1 MDQCIIVTG
10 MHRTGTSC
18 MSGLLKLLGVYQGRA
33 ASTTD
38 HYENDLLVAMN
49 DAFLVSLD
57 CSWAHLR
64 QDIRFADMPDEF
76 PPRIRTLLNA
86 EFQGKEKTVSLKDP
100 RISLLLDSYIK
111 AFWQIETPIFVI
123 RMNRPKDE
131 VYASLKSRGNEH
143 DPDLYDKYNIRLD
156 FLLEKYKPNHLEIDF
171 DYLLRKPAVAL
182 KQVEISFGLD
192 LGVDENLK
200 KIVQF
205 VDPERK
211 HH

>member
-1 MDQCIIVTG
+1 
-10 MHRTGTSC
+10 

-38 HYENDLLVAMN
+38 LYENDLLIAMN
-49 DAFLVSLD
+49 DVFLVSLG

-64 QDIRFADMPDEF
+64 QDITFVDMPDEF
-76 PPRIRTLLNA
+76 PPRIRSLLKA
-86 EFQGKEKTVSLKDP
+86 EFQGREKTVSLKDP

-111 AFWQIETPIFVI
+111 AFWQIETPLYIV
-123 RMNRPKDE
+123 RMDRPADE
-131 VYASLKSRGNEH
+131 VYASLESRGNSH
-143 DPDLYDKYNIRLD
+143 DHNLYEKYNIRLD
-156 FLLEKYKPNHLEIDF
+156 FLLEKHKPKYIEIEY
-171 DYLLRKPAVAL
+171 DYLLRKPAAAM
-182 KQVEISFGLD
+182 KWIEIEFGLD

-200 KIVQF
+200 EIVEF